1 MRPVKEYY
9 SHWLPPMLG
18 AIATTIG
25 HNIFYAEAK
34 NKVTVRLRRHEMI
47 HVEQCER
54 YTTIGFFI
62 VYFYYY
68 FIFRI
73 KGLSHWEAYRK
84 NPLEIEAYAR
94 ESEV

>member
-25 HNIFYAEAK
+25 HNIFYAGPESQVSRK
-34 NKVTVRLRRHEMI
+34 LRKHEMI

-54 YTTIGFFI
+54 FTTVGFFVI
-62 VYFYYY
+62 YFYYY
-68 FIFRI
+68 LIFRA
-73 KGLSHWEAYRK
+73 KGYSHWEAYK
-84 NPLEIEAYAR
+84 ANPLEIEAYAR